1 MAKRRKQRQLPLAR
15 IGAMVA
21 LAFACFV
28 VGVFWGRRAPE
39 VSETPPVERAA
50 QPVPKRVSP
59 PPTPLLVTVEPA
71 ETEPAPVKKEPASSA
86 LTGPAPTVPVVLTPV
101 AAGHARL
108 ALVIDDLGRSVG
120 DVDRLRRL
128 GVEWTAAVLPF
139 ESRTADV
146 VSALRAIDVEYLCH
160 LPMQPVSANPGPGA
174 LRIDMSA
181 DELAAA
187 TRAAL
192 AAVPGAAGVNNHM
205 GSVLSANRVAMV
217 PILGELAASGLFFL
231 DSRTSAASIGYGLAL
246 ELGLPATQRQVFLD
260 SDRSQAAIARQF
272 VRWLELARSRG
283 TALAIGHPHAD
294 TFAVLEREIPRA
306 IAAGYEFI
314 PVSYLL
320 DRPDLGVEP

>member
-1 MAKRRKQRQLPLAR
+1 MAKRRKQRQLPLGR
-15 IGAMVA
+15 LGAMVA

-39 VSETPPVERAA
+39 VSETPSVESAA
-50 QPVPKRVSP
+50 QPVPKRLSP
-59 PPTPLLVTVEPA
+59 PPTPPTAAVEPA
-71 ETEPAPVKKEPASSA
+71 ESEPAPANPAVPTA
-86 LTGPAPTVPVVLTPV
+86 PAVLLSV
-101 AAGHARL
+101 APGHARL

-120 DVDRLRRL
+120 DVDRLMRL

-139 ESRTADV
+139 ESRTAEV

-217 PILGELAASGLFFL
+217 PILGELATSGLFFL

-272 VRWLELARSRG
+272 GRWLELARGRG
-283 TALAIGHPHAD
+283 TAVAIGHPHAD